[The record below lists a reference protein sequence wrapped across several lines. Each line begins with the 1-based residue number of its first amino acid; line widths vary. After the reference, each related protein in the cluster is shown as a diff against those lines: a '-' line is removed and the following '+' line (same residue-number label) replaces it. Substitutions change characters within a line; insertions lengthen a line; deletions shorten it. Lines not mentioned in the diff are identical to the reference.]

1 MDNLETTLG
10 HLTHTSYGFN
20 NIIRGKKTPTDSVL
34 DLSRNHALEISFN
47 RASISISSHWEI
59 VVVLAIVEGRI
70 VGQPDDAHIPLARN
84 AKTSAAAILLRIKA
98 RLFAMGYENHGN

>member
-1 MDNLETTLG
+1 MEASFL
-10 HLTHTSYGFN
+10 
-20 NIIRGKKTPTDSVL
+20 DSVL
-34 DLSRNHALEISFN
+34 DLFRDHALEISFN

-70 VGQPDDAHIPLARN
+70 VGQPDALIPLAQN

-98 RLFAMGYENHGN
+98 RLFATGYENHGN